1 MELCDKSQ
9 FEKETGVD
17 TSNLVAKSYLASL
30 KAKVDKIN
38 IDKPKT
44 LPTGLGDLVNIVDN
58 DVFKK
63 IVHNKLVTKVNIK

>member
-38 IDKPKT
+38 IDKP
-44 LPTGLGDLVNIVDN
+44 
-58 DVFKK
+58 
-63 IVHNKLVTKVNIK
+63 

>member
-44 LPTGLGDLVNIVDN
+44 LPTGLDDLVNIVDN